1 MRNVVACIS
10 IIILLLSLSSCDK
23 SESVTHKDE
32 PMDMIKDNTAQE
44 ASINNKIHNEGEEMG
59 EKIEEI
65 EEDKSSDSKEE
76 NKKNTQGQNAEVI
89 AKSNNDVSSKEKEE
103 ILNEI
108 DKLLDDVFNN
118 INEMDSLE
126 DEDLILEN

>member
-10 IIILLLSLSSCDK
+10 IIILLLSLTSCDK
-23 SESVTHKDE
+23 SESVAHKDE
-32 PMDMIKDNTAQE
+32 SMDMIKDNTAQE
-44 ASINNKIHNEGEEMG
+44 ASINNKIHNQGEEMG
-59 EKIEEI
+59 EKIEGI
-65 EEDKSSDSKEE
+65 EEDKSSDGKEE
-76 NKKNTQGQNAEVI
+76 NRKNTQGQNAEVI